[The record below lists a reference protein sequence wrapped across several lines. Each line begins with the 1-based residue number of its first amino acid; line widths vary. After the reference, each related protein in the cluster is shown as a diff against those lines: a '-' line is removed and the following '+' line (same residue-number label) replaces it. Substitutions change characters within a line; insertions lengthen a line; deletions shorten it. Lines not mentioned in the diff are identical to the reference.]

1 MSSTNTDLYLYDL
14 NSGKTTNLTEGMM
27 GYDQNQ
33 VISPNGELMAWESME
48 RDGYEAD
55 KIRLFVMNLKT
66 GEKKNTRKI
75 SIKMSEACL
84 GQMITPSISSRIIT
98 LQMKFTS

>member
-1 MSSTNTDLYLYDL
+1 MALENKDNILQVFQTRARH
-14 NSGKTTNLTEGMM
+14 
-27 GYDQNQ
+27 Q

-66 GEKKNTRKI
+66 GEKKEDTKD
-75 SIKMSEACL
+75 
-84 GQMITPSISSRIIT
+84 
-98 LQMKFTS
+98 

>member
-1 MSSTNTDLYLYDL
+1 MARKKEGVAYAFSTNTDLYLYDVK
-14 NSGKTTNLTEGMM
+14 SGKTNNLTEGMM

-66 GEKKNTRKI
+66 GEKKEYTRDFDQNVG
-75 SIKMSEACL
+75 SPQL
-84 GQMITPSISSRIIT
+84 GR
-98 LQMKFTS
+98 

>member
-1 MSSTNTDLYLYDL
+1 
-14 NSGKTTNLTEGMM
+14 
-27 GYDQNQ
+27 
-33 VISPNGELMAWESME
+33 MAWESME

-66 GEKKNTRKI
+66 GEKKEYTKDF
-75 SIKMSEACL
+75 IKMSEACL